1 MIIMEEL
8 RSSGSR
14 TMPSTT
20 LDDIFRLLQVAND
33 LEEKKENRIEAATK
47 VRSNDE
53 APESVG

>member
-1 MIIMEEL
+1 
-8 RSSGSR
+8 
-14 TMPSTT
+14 MPSTT

-47 VRSNDE
+47 VRSNNE